1 MRRSHRMLHSNSYNP
16 IHLAVAAA
24 GGAVVVVAA
33 AVVAA
38 SVVAAEPRIHH
49 SHHIPFVV
57 AAVGEEEGILIHP
70 SVDIHH
76 TYLHTPAVAGTAAD
90 YVDTPVAG
98 AVHTMPT
105 HFAVEA

>member
-1 MRRSHRMLHSNSYNP
+1 MLHNNSCNP
-16 IHLAVAAA
+16 IHLAAAVVAAV
-24 GGAVVVVAA
+24 AVAAA

-38 SVVAAEPRIHH
+38 SVVVDEPRIHH
-49 SHHIPFVV
+49 LHHIPFVV
-57 AAVGEEEGILIHP
+57 AVVEEGGGILIHP

-98 AVHTMPT
+98 AVHTPY
-105 HFAVEA
+105 FAVEA